1 MKEIIPGN
9 VKNVTKYGQ
18 RGLKY
23 KKDNMYIQRS
33 LIHNPI
39 GLQKQ
44 EEYRKLCPDTMQ
56 SVFTRRSLNA
66 MCVYRLYRHTP
77 LWCTPLNSAEICIR
91 LEGLFKHSVRSII
104 QCSGNNKA
112 MDLVPPHQLTH
123 YKMKVP
129 LHSLL

>member
-1 MKEIIPGN
+1 MIAFLRLLVLHEIMKEIIPGN

-44 EEYRKLCPDTMQ
+44 EE
-56 SVFTRRSLNA
+56 
-66 MCVYRLYRHTP
+66 
-77 LWCTPLNSAEICIR
+77 
-91 LEGLFKHSVRSII
+91 
-104 QCSGNNKA
+104 
-112 MDLVPPHQLTH
+112 
-123 YKMKVP
+123 
-129 LHSLL
+129 